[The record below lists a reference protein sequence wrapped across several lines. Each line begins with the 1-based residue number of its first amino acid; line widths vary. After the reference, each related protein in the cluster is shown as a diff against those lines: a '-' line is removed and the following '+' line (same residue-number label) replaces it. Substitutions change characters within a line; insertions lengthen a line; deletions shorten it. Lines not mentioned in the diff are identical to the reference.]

1 MILLDEL
8 RSILDHSINK
18 SIMTIKPILLSKFF
32 MKLRHPEFPDI
43 LFEDISGMMG
53 TLFIFSYRELN
64 VYFNKE
70 TGFCIYIGGEHMS
83 NFFISLKDLEL
94 DDSQLVLIYGK
105 KILTQTERL

>member
-1 MILLDEL
+1 MILLNEL

-18 SIMTIKPILLSKFF
+18 SIMTIKPILLSKSF

-53 TLFIFSYRELN
+53 NLFIFSYRKLN

-70 TGFCIYIGGEHMS
+70 TGFCIYTGGEH
-83 NFFISLKDLEL
+83 I
-94 DDSQLVLIYGK
+94 
-105 KILTQTERL
+105 TR